1 MEIKVIKKTILA
13 LVIIIGL
20 SSCYKEPQTAEHIGN
35 GFKVEFLF
43 EKDGIKVYRFFDG
56 GDCHYFTS
64 KGETMSTQQHGKTS
78 RQENIN

>member
-1 MEIKVIKKTILA
+1 MKKTILA

-20 SSCYKEPQTAEHIGN
+20 SSCYKEPQSAEQIGN

-43 EKDGIKVYRFFDG
+43 EKDGIKVYRFYDG
-56 GDCHYFTS
+56 GEYHYFTS
-64 KGETMSTQQHGKTS
+64 KGETMSTQQQGKTN

>member
-1 MEIKVIKKTILA
+1 MKKTILT

-20 SSCYKEPQTAEHIGN
+20 SSCYKEPQTAERIGN

-64 KGETMSTQQHGKTS
+64 KGETMSTQHQGKTS

>member
-1 MEIKVIKKTILA
+1 MKKTILA

-20 SSCYKEPQTAEHIGN
+20 SSCYKEPQTAENIGN

-64 KGETMSTQQHGKTS
+64 KGETMSTQQYGKTS

>member
-1 MEIKVIKKTILA
+1 MKKVILA

-20 SSCYKEPQTAEHIGN
+20 SSCYKKAQSTEQTGN

-56 GDCHYFTS
+56 GNYHYFTS
-64 KGETMSTQQHGKTS
+64 KGETMTTQQTGK
-78 RQENIN
+78 INTRRTLSN